1 MHRTRSGAPTTA
13 RAYPV
18 PGQDDDLLDAAVFP
32 FSKPTLAESDSHG
45 RNVAGN
51 GDPAGLGTVT
61 FKSDGDIAQQRDML
75 RERGFGT
82 LVAAGVSVHFLQELA
97 HCIELRAEA
106 FPVSGLQS
114 LHCLIVAIERLLCQ
128 T

>member
-1 MHRTRSGAPTTA
+1 MSGIEA
-13 RAYPV
+13 RFNEGKNLNEMAR
-18 PGQDDDLLDAAVFP
+18 Q
-32 FSKPTLAESDSHG
+32 SAE
-45 RNVAGN
+45 V
-51 GDPAGLGTVT
+51 
-61 FKSDGDIAQQRDML
+61 L

-114 LHCLIVAIERLLCQ
+114 LYRLIVAIERLLCQ